1 MTRSTKLM
9 VAVLLTVSPAIHAQ
23 DSFLTSLRH
32 ETDQYQWQQ
41 VGADMSPGKYEEVI
55 RHNRRLARDRLTHT
69 IVSFGVPKMGLN
81 LMGAAV
87 ALAVDDLKLPLN
99 KSKTLALKIDDAA
112 SEGRSALIQ
121 VKFDW

>member
-9 VAVLLTVSPAIHAQ
+9 IAVLLTVSPAIYAQ
-23 DSFLTSLRH
+23 DSFLISLRH
-32 ETDQYQWQQ
+32 GTDQDHWQQ
-41 VGADMSPGKYEEVI
+41 VGANMSPGKYVEAI
-55 RHNRRLARDRLTHT
+55 RHNRRLARDRLTDT
-69 IVSFGVPKMGLN
+69 IVSLGVPKTGLN

-99 KSKTLALKIDDAA
+99 KSKTLALKIDDATT
-112 SEGRSALIQ
+112 ENRSALLQ

>member
-9 VAVLLTVSPAIHAQ
+9 VAFLLAVSPAIHAQ

-32 ETDQYQWQQ
+32 GTDQRQWQQ
-41 VGADMSPGKYEEVI
+41 VGVEMSAGTYQEAI
-55 RHNRRLARDRLTHT
+55 RHNRRLARDRLTD
-69 IVSFGVPKMGLN
+69 IIISAGVPEMGLN

-99 KSKTLALKIDDAA
+99 KSRTLALKIDDAT
-112 SEGRSALIQ
+112 SDDRSALIQ

>member
-9 VAVLLTVSPAIHAQ
+9 IAVLLTVSPTIHAQ
-23 DSFLTSLRH
+23 NIFLDSIRH
-32 ETDQYQWQQ
+32 DAAQRQWQQ
-41 VGADMSPGKYEEVI
+41 VGMEMSPGKYGEAI
-55 RHNRRLARDRLTHT
+55 RHNRRLARDRLADT
-69 IVSFGVPKMGLN
+69 IVSLGVPRMGLN

-99 KSKTLALKIDDAA
+99 KSKTLALKIDDAT
-112 SEGRSALIQ
+112 SVERSALIQ